1 MGGLWRGFKE
11 FVLKGNLLDL
21 AIAVVL
27 ALAFNAVVLAL
38 IDGVVMPLIAAL
50 AGEPNFD
57 ELTFTL
63 GEGVIRYGSFLTALV
78 NFLVIA
84 LVLFLIVKAYQ
95 RAARSGKEEAVLR
108 PCPYCTTDIPVA
120 ASRCPSCTSQVEP
133 LAT

>member
-1 MGGLWRGFKE
+1 MVGLWRGFKE

-78 NFLVIA
+78 I
-84 LVLFLIVKAYQ
+84 
-95 RAARSGKEEAVLR
+95 S
-108 PCPYCTTDIPVA
+108 
-120 ASRCPSCTSQVEP
+120 S
-133 LAT
+133 

>member
-1 MGGLWRGFKE
+1 MRSLWKDFRAFA
-11 FVLKGNLLDL
+11 VKGNLLDL

-38 IDGVVMPLIAAL
+38 IDGVVMPLIAAV

-57 ELTFTL
+57 ELTARV
-63 GEGVIRYGSFLTALV
+63 GEGVIRYGSFLTALA

-84 LVLFLIVKAYQ
+84 FVLFLIVKAYQ
-95 RAARSGKEEAVLR
+95 RATRAEAEGSVVR

>member
-1 MGGLWRGFKE
+1 MVGLWRGFKE
-11 FVLKGNLLDL
+11 FALKGNLLDL

-84 LVLFLIVKAYQ
+84 FVLFLVVKAYT
-95 RAARSGKEEAVLR
+95 RATRAGAEQPVVR
-108 PCPYCTTDIPVA
+108 PCPYCVTDIPVA
-120 ASRCPSCTSQVEP
+120 ATRCPSCTSEVEP
-133 LAT
+133 RAA